1 MHRTL
6 RLDPDCTLLLMI
18 DFQEQHRCDPEVL
31 AHAYGDVL
39 LRAAMVLAAARK
51 SGVGI
56 VHSGFCRDAGVGDCM
71 TRFPLAQFSPET
83 AAEQDEPNLI
93 RQQLSAFSSP
103 ELSGILEDRVCD
115 TLMIAGVWTEA
126 TVAATVRDA
135 VALGLRVL
143 IVKDACGSGS
153 ELMHRTA
160 TLNLGN
166 RLYGGGILDAMRAS
180 DLLAGRSARVW
191 MLEEVIPFKYIP
203 ETVTPL
209 YNAL

>member
-1 MHRTL
+1 MHRTF
-6 RLDPDCTLLLMI
+6 RLDPDSALLLMI
-18 DFQEQHRCDPEVL
+18 DFQEQHRSDPTVM
-31 AHAYGDVL
+31 AHQYGDVL
-39 LRAAMVLAAARK
+39 LRAAMVLAAARR
-51 SGVGI
+51 SGVAV
-56 VHSGFCRDAGVGDCM
+56 VHSGYCRDVGQGDGLS
-71 TRFPLAQFSPET
+71 RFPLAQFSPET
-83 AAEQDEPNLI
+83 AAEPGEPSLI
-93 RQQLSAFSSP
+93 RQQSSVFSSP
-103 ELSGILEDRVCD
+103 ELAGILDKRACE

-135 VALGLRVL
+135 VAAGLRVL

-166 RLYGGGILDAMRAS
+166 RLYGGGILDTMRAA
-180 DLLAGRSARVW
+180 DLLTGHDARLW

-203 ETVTPL
+203 ETVAPL